1 MRCTSYAPVVQFDG
15 KKQRNALTAAENAVR
30 ALAAGNAD
38 RASANA
44 RRAADLD
51 QIGAYSGFADAV
63 LTITPG
69 LAESGPSPAEWDAV
83 SAALEPG
90 PLAFL
95 VDELRG

>member
-1 MRCTSYAPVVQFDG
+1 MLPFVEFDG

-30 ALAAGNAD
+30 ALAEGNAG

-51 QIGAYSGFADAV
+51 QIGVYSEFAGVV
-63 LTITPG
+63 LTITSDLEEG
-69 LAESGPSPAEWDAV
+69 GPSPSQWDAV
-83 SAALEPG
+83 AAALEPG

-95 VDELRG
+95 VAELRT

>member
-1 MRCTSYAPVVQFDG
+1 MLSSVEFDG
-15 KKQRNALTAAENAVR
+15 KKQRNALTAAENALR
-30 ALAAGNAD
+30 ALADGNAS

-51 QIGAYSGFADAV
+51 QIGAYAGFTDAV
-63 LTITPG
+63 LTTTADLDEG
-69 LAESGPSPAEWDAV
+69 GPSPSQWDAV